1 MSTPLPDPT
10 ATPPEGPGE
19 RVAACGEPCLMP
31 THAEAEAMLADGHH
45 IDEPHRKGLNARLN
59 WLRAGVLGANDGII
73 STAGLIVGV
82 AAATTDA
89 TAILIAGVAAL
100 VAGAVSMA
108 LGEYVSV
115 SSQRDTERS
124 LLAQERRELEE
135 DPEGEL
141 AELAEIYRRKGLS
154 PRTAVLVAHELTERD
169 AFAAHVEVE
178 LGIDPD
184 ELTNPWHAALASAVA
199 FTVGALIPLLAVVLA
214 PAAGRVPV
222 TFVAVVAALAL
233 TGSISARF
241 SRSGRL
247 RSILR
252 LVVGGALAMAVTWAI
267 GALLG
272 VTVVG

>member
-10 ATPPEGPGE
+10 MTPSEESGGCAE
-19 RVAACGEPCLMP
+19 TCAEPCLMP
-31 THAEAEAMLADGHH
+31 THAEAEAMLAEGEH
-45 IDEPHRKGLNARLN
+45 IDEPHRQGLNARLN

-89 TAILIAGVAAL
+89 TAILVAGVAAL

-135 DPEGEL
+135 DPQGEL

-154 PRTAVLVAHELTERD
+154 PRTAVLVAQELTERD
-169 AFAAHVEVE
+169 AFAAHVDVE
-178 LGIDPD
+178 LGIDP
-184 ELTNPWHAALASAVA
+184 EGLTNPWHAALASAVA
-199 FTVGALIPLLAVVLA
+199 FTVGALIPLLAVVLS
-214 PAAGRVPV
+214 PAVARVPV
-222 TFVAVVAALAL
+222 TFVAVVASLAL
-233 TGSISARF
+233 TGSVSARF

-247 RSILR
+247 RSITR

-267 GALLG
+267 GTLLG